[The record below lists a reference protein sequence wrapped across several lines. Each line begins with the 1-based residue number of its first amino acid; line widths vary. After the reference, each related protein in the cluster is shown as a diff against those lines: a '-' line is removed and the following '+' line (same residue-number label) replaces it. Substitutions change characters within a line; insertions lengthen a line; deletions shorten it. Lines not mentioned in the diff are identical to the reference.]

1 MIDNEVSGLN
11 GYGKKKTILVQ
22 AIEGK
27 KGPPQCIMNL

>member
-1 MIDNEVSGLN
+1 MIDNEVSGLK
-11 GYGKKKTILVQ
+11 GDKKKTILVQ